1 MIRCSHEH
9 DCGFGGRMIFI
20 LNGQLVVVN
29 LELVNLSLVGSFL
42 LVYASWWLY
51 FCFRQMGQVG
61 ANTSALNQ
69 SLAKLVGLDVLTKM
83 EGEGR
88 CEGSVSKSI

>member
-1 MIRCSHEH
+1 
-9 DCGFGGRMIFI
+9 MIFI

-29 LELVNLSLVGSFL
+29 LELVNFSLVGSFL
-42 LVYASWWLY
+42 LVYASWWVY
-51 FCFRQMGQVG
+51 FCFGQMGQAG

-69 SLAKLVGLDVLTKM
+69 GLAKLVGLEVVTKM